1 MIPEKIF
8 DQVIRFGK
16 ANEDHRGI
24 VVGYE
29 ELAMAIVAQAAKD
42 RCRSFFFSEW
52 FIFLTS
58 GRISGP
64 ALWKGVQHNFKTL
77 GRWSVTN
84 EIAGSYRHEP
94 VDTAESRYRRKKRR
108 ENNEY

>member
-1 MIPEKIF
+1 M
-8 DQVIRFGK
+8 QHVGVRFGM
-16 ANEDHRGI
+16 ANDTAVHDI
-24 VVGYE
+24 QSCYE

-64 ALWKGVQHNFKTL
+64 HLWKGVKNNFDTL
-77 GRWSVTN
+77 GRWSVMA
-84 EIAGSYRHEP
+84 EINGSYRHEVMNDP
-94 VDTAESRYRRKKRR
+94 ANNYKRKKRR
-108 ENNEY
+108 KNKCQQ